1 MNGMWDDSISKYAIY
16 YGMLNTGKY
25 NLCLDSN
32 LSNSV
37 TKSLSNI
44 ILWHKLKQ
52 MNSANSAF
60 IAVVYFR
67 VTVGFSTMSR
77 PHIFKWAMSMKWQTL
92 AVYST

>member
-44 ILWHKLKQ
+44 IL
-52 MNSANSAF
+52 
-60 IAVVYFR
+60 
-67 VTVGFSTMSR
+67 
-77 PHIFKWAMSMKWQTL
+77 
-92 AVYST
+92 